1 MKEIVGVF
9 ARLMPWL
16 GGKIMS
22 CFPSKRFQ
30 GLEEDIAA
38 MANFPDG
45 LEPDATRSQWNNWLY
60 HSEMLELRLKK
71 LGIARPTTGRDWL
84 RLRILSAQAD
94 VRSARK
100 EFPMLVR

>member
-16 GGKIMS
+16 AEKIMS
-22 CFPSKRFQ
+22 CFPSRRFQ
-30 GLEEDIAA
+30 RLEDEIAA

-45 LEPDATRSQWNNWLY
+45 LEPDATTSQRNSWYY
-60 HSEMLELRLKK
+60 HSEMLEFRLKK
-71 LGIARPTTGRDWL
+71 LGISRPTTGSDWL
-84 RLRILSAQAD
+84 RLRVLAARAD

-100 EFPMLVR
+100 EFPRFAR